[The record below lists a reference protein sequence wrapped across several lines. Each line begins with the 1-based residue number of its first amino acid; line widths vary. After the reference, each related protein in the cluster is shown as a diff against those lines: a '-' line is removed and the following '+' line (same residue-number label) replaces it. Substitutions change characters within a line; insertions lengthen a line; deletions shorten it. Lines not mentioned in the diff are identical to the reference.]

1 MVILRLTPLADLRCA
16 LNRVECRDMSAN
28 DDLLGAFELHD
39 SQGIRN
45 ALAAGVSP
53 TAPVNGK
60 RPIDWLI
67 SMYTRSPNFAACLRA
82 MLGAGATVG
91 NELVEAALLDDD
103 DTLRMIVQ
111 QHPQR
116 VQERVAVESAYT
128 SLRGV
133 SALHVCAEFNSVRC
147 AKVLLN
153 AGVDVNDRAE
163 VDGDGLGGHTPLFH
177 TVNSN
182 QNHCRPMMDLLLD
195 AGADVD
201 VRLRGL
207 VWREGLEWETVVF
220 DVTPIS
226 YAQCGLYRQFHR
238 DEKDIYENIDHLH
251 RRRYGSPAQ
260 RRNVPNRYVFAH

>member
-1 MVILRLTPLADLRCA
+1 
-16 LNRVECRDMSAN
+16 MSAT
-28 DDLLGAFELHD
+28 DDLLVAFELHD
-39 SQGIRN
+39 PQGIRK
-45 ALAAGVSP
+45 ALDAGASP

-60 RPIDWLI
+60 PPIDWLI

-82 MLGAGATVG
+82 MLGAGATIG
-91 NELVEAALLDDD
+91 IDLVQAVLLDDE
-103 DTLRMIVQ
+103 DTLQKIVQ
-111 QHPQR
+111 QNP
-116 VQERVAVESAYT
+116 ERLRERLLVESPYT

-147 AKVLLN
+147 AHSLLN
-153 AGVDVNDRAE
+153 AGMDVNERAE

-182 QNHCRPMMDLLLD
+182 QNHCRPLMDLLLE

-201 VRLRGL
+201 VRVRGI
-207 VWREGLEWETVVF
+207 VWGEGMEWETVVF

-238 DEKDIYENIDHLH
+238 DEKDIYDNIDQLC
-251 RRRYGSPAQ
+251 RRRFGVPAP
-260 RRNVPNRYVFAH
+260 RRNVPNRYVFGH

>member
-1 MVILRLTPLADLRCA
+1 
-16 LNRVECRDMSAN
+16 MSAT
-28 DDLLGAFELHD
+28 DDLLVGFELHD
-39 SQGIRN
+39 SQRIRA
-45 ALAAGVSP
+45 ALDAGASA

-67 SMYTRSPNFAACLRA
+67 SMYTRSPNFAACLRV
-82 MLGAGATVG
+82 MLAAGASVG
-91 NELVEAALLDDD
+91 NELVEATLLDDD
-103 DTLRMIVQ
+103 ETLRMIVQ
-111 QHPQR
+111 QDPQR
-116 VQERVAVESAYT
+116 LQQRVTVESAYT

-147 AKVLLN
+147 AKVLLD

-182 QNHCRPMMDLLLD
+182 RNYCRPMMDLLLD
-195 AGADVD
+195 AGGDVD

-207 VWREGLEWETVVF
+207 VWGEGLEWETVVF

-238 DEKDIYENIDHLH
+238 DEKDIYDNIDQLSPPLWVT
-251 RRRYGSPAQ
+251 GSPEKCSESIC
-260 RRNVPNRYVFAH
+260 V

>member
-1 MVILRLTPLADLRCA
+1 
-16 LNRVECRDMSAN
+16 MSAN

-39 SQGIRN
+39 PQGIRK
-45 ALAAGVSP
+45 ALHAGASP
-53 TAPVNGK
+53 TAPLKGK
-60 RPIDWLI
+60 RPIDWVI

-82 MLGAGATVG
+82 MLEAGATVE
-91 NELVEAALLDDD
+91 NELVEATLLDDEQA
-103 DTLRMIVQ
+103 LRRIIQ
-111 QHPQR
+111 QDP
-116 VQERVAVESAYT
+116 ERVRESLAVESAYT

-147 AKVLLN
+147 AKVLLD
-153 AGVDVNDRAE
+153 AGVDVNVRAE
-163 VDGDGLGGHTPLFH
+163 VDADGLGGHTPLFH

-182 QNHCRPMMDLLLD
+182 QNYCRPMMDLLLD

-207 VWREGLEWETVVF
+207 VWGEGLEWETVVF

-238 DEKDIYENIDHLH
+238 DEKDIYDNIDQLSH
-251 RRRYGSPAQ
+251 RRFGSPAP
-260 RRNVPNRYVFAH
+260 RRNVPNRYVLGH

>member
-1 MVILRLTPLADLRCA
+1 
-16 LNRVECRDMSAN
+16 MSAN
-28 DDLLGAFELHD
+28 DGLLVAFELHD
-39 SQGIRN
+39 AQGIRK
-45 ALAAGVSP
+45 ALNDGANL
-53 TAPVNGK
+53 TELLNGK

-67 SMYTRSPNFAACLRA
+67 SMYTRSANFAACLRV
-82 MLGAGATVG
+82 MLAAGATVG
-91 NELVEAALLDDD
+91 NELVQAALLDDD
-103 DTLRMIVQ
+103 ETLRTIVQ
-111 QHPQR
+111 RNPER

-182 QNHCRPMMDLLLD
+182 QNYCRPMMDLLLD

-207 VWREGLEWETVVF
+207 VWGEGLEWETVVF

-238 DEKDIYENIDHLH
+238 DEKDIYDNIDHLH
-251 RRRYGSPAQ
+251 RRCFGSPAP
-260 RRNVPNRYVFAH
+260 RRNVPNRYVFGH

>member
-1 MVILRLTPLADLRCA
+1 
-16 LNRVECRDMSAN
+16 MSAN

-39 SQGIRN
+39 PQGIRK
-45 ALAAGVSP
+45 ALAAGASP
-53 TAPVNGK
+53 TAPIDGK

-67 SMYTRSPNFAACLRA
+67 SMYTRSPNFSACLRA

-91 NELVEAALLDDD
+91 NDLVEALLLDDD
-103 DTLRMIVQ
+103 ETSGRIIQQAPERLR
-111 QHPQR
+111 
-116 VQERVAVESAYT
+116 ERLSVESAYT

-147 AKVLLN
+147 AKVLLD

-182 QNHCRPMMDLLLD
+182 QNYCRPMMDLLLD

-207 VWREGLEWETVVF
+207 VWGEGLEWETVVF
-220 DVTPIS
+220 DITPIS

-238 DEKDIYENIDHLH
+238 NEKDIYDNIDRLY
-251 RRRYGSPAQ
+251 RRSGVSPPP
-260 RRNVPNRYVFAH
+260 RRNVPNRYVFGQ

>member
-1 MVILRLTPLADLRCA
+1 
-16 LNRVECRDMSAN
+16 MSAN

-39 SQGIRN
+39 PQGIRK
-45 ALAAGVSP
+45 ALHAGASA
-53 TAPVNGK
+53 TAPLNGK

-67 SMYTRSPNFAACLRA
+67 SMYTRSPNFVACLRT

-91 NELVEAALLDDD
+91 NDLVEATLLDDEQA
-103 DTLRMIVQ
+103 LRTIIQ
-111 QHPQR
+111 QDP
-116 VQERVAVESAYT
+116 ERVRESLAVESAYT

-153 AGVDVNDRAE
+153 AGVDVDVRAE
-163 VDGDGLGGHTPLFH
+163 VDADGLGGHTPLFH

-182 QNHCRPMMDLLLD
+182 QNYCRPMMDLLLG

-207 VWREGLEWETVVF
+207 VWGEGLEWETVVF
-220 DVTPIS
+220 DITPIS
-226 YAQCGLYRQFHR
+226 YAQCGLYR
-238 DEKDIYENIDHLH
+238 
-251 RRRYGSPAQ
+251 
-260 RRNVPNRYVFAH
+260 

>member
-1 MVILRLTPLADLRCA
+1 
-16 LNRVECRDMSAN
+16 MSAN
-28 DDLLGAFELHD
+28 DDLLVAFELHD
-39 SQGIRN
+39 PQGIRK
-45 ALAAGVSP
+45 AFQAGASA
-53 TAPVNGK
+53 TAPLKGK

-91 NELVEAALLDDD
+91 NALVEATLLDDEE
-103 DTLRMIVQ
+103 TLRRMIQ
-111 QHPQR
+111 EDP
-116 VQERVAVESAYT
+116 ERVHESLAVESAYT

-147 AKVLLN
+147 ARALLN
-153 AGVDVNDRAE
+153 AGADVNVRAE

-182 QNHCRPMMDLLLD
+182 GNYCRPMMDLLLD

-207 VWREGLEWETVVF
+207 VWGEGLEWETVVF
-220 DVTPIS
+220 DITPIS

-238 DEKDIYENIDHLH
+238 DEKDIYDIIDQLY
-251 RRRYGSPAQ
+251 RRRFGSPVP
-260 RRNVPNRYVFAH
+260 RRNVPNRYVFGS

>member
-1 MVILRLTPLADLRCA
+1 
-16 LNRVECRDMSAN
+16 MSTN
-28 DDLLGAFELHD
+28 DDLLVAFELHD
-39 SQGIRN
+39 PAGIRK
-45 ALAAGVSP
+45 ALDAGPSP
-53 TAPVNGK
+53 IAPINGK

-67 SMYTRSPNFAACLRA
+67 SMYTRSPKFAACLRA
-82 MLGAGATVG
+82 MLAAGATVG

-103 DTLRMIVQ
+103 ETLRAIVQ
-111 QHPQR
+111 RAPQR
-116 VQERVAVESAYT
+116 VQERVTVESAYT

-153 AGVDVNDRAE
+153 AGIDVNDRAE
-163 VDGDGLGGHTPLFH
+163 IDGDGLGGQTPLFH

-182 QNHCRPMMDLLLD
+182 QNYCRPMMDLLLD

-207 VWREGLEWETVVF
+207 VWGEGMEWETVVF
-220 DVTPIS
+220 DITPIS

-238 DEKDIYENIDHLH
+238 EEKDIYDNLDRLY
-251 RRRYGSPAQ
+251 RRHVGSPAP
-260 RRNVPNRYVFAH
+260 RRNVPNRYVFG